1 MYNLKNAYQIVYDS
15 LNIFFDEEK
24 DNILSNISERSLV
37 GQLSHRIKDI
47 IKENY
52 PKNPYHIDIEYNRKQ
67 EGKIKTI
74 ISKNGE
80 DDFEEIKI
88 TCDLI
93 IHTRGIKFNE
103 DNFIAI
109 EMKKNNR
116 PDDEKNKDKYRL
128 IALTKPKSSDDIWSS
143 DGETHPEHVCGY
155 LLGVY
160 IEINIQRRNVIIE
173 FYENGQKKS
182 DRIYDL

>member
-1 MYNLKNAYQIVYDS
+1 MYTIENAYQIVYES

-24 DNILSNISERSLV
+24 DNILSTISERSLV
-37 GQLSHRIKDI
+37 GQLSYRIKDI
-47 IKENY
+47 IKGNY
-52 PKNPYHIDIEYNRKQ
+52 PQTPYHVDIEYNRKQ

-74 ISKNGE
+74 ISKNGKE
-80 DDFEEIKI
+80 DFEEIKI

-93 IHTRGIKFNE
+93 VHTRGMKFDE

-109 EMKKNNR
+109 EMKKSNR

-128 IALTKPKSSDDIWSS
+128 IALTKPKSSDDIWSN

-173 FYENGQKKS
+173 FYENGVKKS
-182 DRIYDL
+182 DHVYDL